1 MYIYSL
7 FIFDLYLANKNNDI
21 ITNIRIFT
29 QCMMIINHIKR
40 VTSIIFNTTEKSELD
55 CMTPAYYSLYCDL
68 EFTSC

>member
-7 FIFDLYLANKNNDI
+7 FNNDI

-40 VTSIIFNTTEKSELD
+40 VTSIIFNTTKKSELD
-55 CMTPAYYSLYCDL
+55 CMTRHTIH
-68 EFTSC
+68 FTVI